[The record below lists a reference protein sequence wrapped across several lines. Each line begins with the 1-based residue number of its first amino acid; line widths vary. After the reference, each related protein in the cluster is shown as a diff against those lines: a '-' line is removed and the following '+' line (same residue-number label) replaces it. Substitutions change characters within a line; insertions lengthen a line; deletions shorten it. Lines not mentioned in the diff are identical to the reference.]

1 MIRDLVSRAVRATAF
16 VLAIVLVAPGPAPA
30 QERPNGGA
38 GETGKDQANIPGRFD
53 YYVLALSWSPSYCAR
68 ANERAPD
75 RAPQPQCAGRPFA
88 FVVHG
93 LWPQH
98 EHGYPSYCQRPAPR
112 VADALIKDM
121 LDLMPSRNLVIH
133 QWRRHGTC
141 SGLDAQAYFA
151 AVRQAR
157 AAVTVP
163 PDYRALADP
172 LSVAPAKVAD
182 AFIQAN
188 PGLSQAALA
197 VSCDKT
203 RLTEVRVCLTREFA
217 FRACPGVTHRA
228 CRRDK
233 VVMPATRGG

>member
-1 MIRDLVSRAVRATAF
+1 MIIDFIRAARGTG
-16 VLAIVLVAPGPAPA
+16 LAAAILLLCAVPASV
-30 QERPNGGA
+30 QEQSGGSA
-38 GETGKDQANIPGRFD
+38 GKSGQQQANVPGQFD
-53 YYVLALSWSPSYCAR
+53 YYVLALSWSPSWCAR
-68 ANERAPD
+68 AKERAPD
-75 RAPQPQCAGRPFA
+75 RVPQTQCGGRPFA

-112 VADALIKDM
+112 VDDTVIKDM
-121 LDLMPSRNLVIH
+121 LDLMPSRDLVIH

-141 SGLDAQAYFA
+141 SGLDPQAYFA
-151 AVRQAR
+151 AVRKAR

-163 PDYRALADP
+163 SDYRILADQV
-172 LSVAPAKVAD
+172 SVAPAAVAD

-188 PGLSQAALA
+188 PGLSRAALA
-197 VSCDKT
+197 VTCDRT
-203 RLTEVRVCLTREFA
+203 RLTEVRVCLTRDFA

-233 VVMPATRGG
+233 IVMPAARGG